1 MNSAKFE
8 EISLLVRSAE
18 VSLFIGSGFSLKA
31 GAPSASYLVNS
42 LARLFPKG
50 YKKGLR
56 YLPLDDIASE
66 YVKLCQGNREPLME
80 FLREKETVDEFK
92 DYIVYHRNCK
102 SERVA
107 PKPAFKIG
115 TLNAHQSGIDITFED
130 NSNMKDPAYRASAL
144 IRCFKVKDLKDG
156 EWVDREFAKPKDKTR
171 PTVEAYPLHLYE
183 YLFMKQVLTDVCV
196 KWVDTPVTEESLH
209 TGPRV
214 NVHKYDSSG
223 NRKKEWDLRERAYSI
238 EPFK

>member
-1 MNSAKFE
+1 MNDQSTKSLVDVLKSFDGAKGDEGHLKKQFDEIAQQLLYGGYFLVSGAGMEPYRVYLHTVEFYYHE
-8 EISLLVRSAE
+8 E
-18 VSLFIGSGFSLKA
+18 
-31 GAPSASYLVNS
+31 Y
-42 LARLFPKG
+42 PKDP
-50 YKKGLR
+50 KFMDL
-56 YLPLDDIASE
+56 
-66 YVKLCQGNREPLME
+66 
-80 FLREKETVDEFK
+80 
-92 DYIVYHRNCK
+92 IVYHRNCK

-183 YLFMKQVLTDVCV
+183 YLFMQQVLTDVCV
-196 KWVDTPVTEESLH
+196 KWVDIPVTKESVH

-223 NRKKEWDLRERAYSI
+223 NRQEEWDLRERAYSI
-238 EPFK
+238 EPFPSRDLSLKGK

>member
-80 FLREKETVDEFK
+80 FLRKKMDFKRTDLSDHLRCLEFLTSKIYSRQTTTRFWRTV
-92 DYIVYHRNCK
+92 IQRQRLRL
-102 SERVA
+102 SGATRIA
-107 PKPAFKIG
+107 PFRISRLIFTRFTG
-115 TLNAHQSGIDITFED
+115 T
-130 NSNMKDPAYRASAL
+130 Y
-144 IRCFKVKDLKDG
+144 
-156 EWVDREFAKPKDKTR
+156 
-171 PTVEAYPLHLYE
+171 
-183 YLFMKQVLTDVCV
+183 CV
-196 KWVDTPVTEESLH
+196 KNKL
-209 TGPRV
+209 
-214 NVHKYDSSG
+214 
-223 NRKKEWDLRERAYSI
+223 L
-238 EPFK
+238 